1 MLAGLLA
8 ERAAPDG
15 GVGLAMIGPF
25 NGSSTAI
32 AVRGPGEMR
41 TNEQGRRFED
51 SDLVRRWTVIQ
62 GLDRVRRAV
71 LGVLESP
78 VDWN

>member
-1 MLAGLLA
+1 
-8 ERAAPDG
+8 
-15 GVGLAMIGPF
+15 
-25 NGSSTAI
+25 
-32 AVRGPGEMR
+32 MR